1 MNNFSVNVNGKEY
14 WVSRSIAVV
23 TYVYANVKGVECVLA
38 NKRGPGLPNKVGLWN
53 CVSGYLDYDETV
65 EEAAV
70 REVFEETGVNIKNY
84 RLIFKE
90 IDSSPSREKQNVL
103 VRYCCHIKN
112 ADNINLTNKYAEPN
126 EVDEIRWIPL
136 KDIDKYDWVSESHKS
151 KIREY
156 YFQSI
161 LYF

>member
-1 MNNFSVNVNGKEY
+1 MNNFPVNVNGTEY

-23 TYVYANVKGVECVLA
+23 TYVYGRVNGQECVLA

-53 CVSGYLDYDETV
+53 CVSGYLDYNETL

-70 REVFEETGVNIKNY
+70 REVYEETGVNISNH

-103 VRYCCHIKN
+103 VRYCCHVGNGGLFK
-112 ADNINLTNKYAEPN
+112 LSKEHAEAN
-126 EVDEIRWIPL
+126 EVDDIRWIPL
-136 KDIDKYDWVSESHKS
+136 TDIDEYQWVSESHKS
-151 KIREY
+151 KIREFY
-156 YFQSI
+156 CQSI
-161 LYF
+161 LDF

>member
-1 MNNFSVNVNGKEY
+1 MNNFPVNVNGKEY

-23 TYVYANVKGVECVLA
+23 TYVYANVNGVECVLA

-53 CVSGYLDYDETV
+53 CVSGYLDYNESL

-70 REVFEETGVNIKNY
+70 REVYEETGVNISNY

-103 VRYCCHIKN
+103 VRYCCHVGDGSLFK
-112 ADNINLTNKYAEPN
+112 LTKEHAEPN
-126 EVDEIRWIPL
+126 EVDDVRWIPL
-136 KDIDKYDWVSESHKS
+136 KDIDKYEWVSESHKTR
-151 KIREY
+151 IRLFY
-156 YFQSI
+156 HQSI
-161 LYF
+161 LDF

>member
-1 MNNFSVNVNGKEY
+1 MNNFPVNVNGKEY

-23 TYVYANVKGVECVLA
+23 TYVYANVNGVECVLA

-53 CVSGYLDYDETV
+53 CVSGYLDYNETL
-65 EEAAV
+65 EDAAI
-70 REVFEETGVNIKNY
+70 REVFEETGVNISSY
-84 RLIFKE
+84 RLLFKE
-90 IDSSPSREKQNVL
+90 IDSSPTREKQNVL
-103 VRYCCHIKN
+103 VRYCCHIKS
-112 ADNINLTNKYAEPN
+112 ADSIKLTNKNAEPN
-126 EVDEIRWIPL
+126 EVDEVRWIPL

-161 LYF
+161 LDF